1 RKRSQRKKENKHSKT
16 NPNTTSNDDSNK
28 PMDLD
33 DEKTMQLEQRKIL
46 LFNCSE
52 IVDFSS
58 GDTILPTRITCYC
71 RHHNEKVD
79 YANTIIATGMSPPIM
94 ITDDHK
100 SSKTKV
106 GVGRKRPKAEYDRRT
121 NALPSNSVNSTKN
134 KLNSELSSVASL
146 SPTPTGESHTSS
158 SIVSPNSSE

>member
-1 RKRSQRKKENKHSKT
+1 M
-16 NPNTTSNDDSNK
+16 PPADDANK

-71 RHHNEKVD
+71 RHHNEKV
-79 YANTIIATGMSPPIM
+79 GFWC
-94 ITDDHK
+94 
-100 SSKTKV
+100 V
-106 GVGRKRPKAEYDRRT
+106 
-121 NALPSNSVNSTKN
+121 
-134 KLNSELSSVASL
+134 
-146 SPTPTGESHTSS
+146 
-158 SIVSPNSSE
+158 